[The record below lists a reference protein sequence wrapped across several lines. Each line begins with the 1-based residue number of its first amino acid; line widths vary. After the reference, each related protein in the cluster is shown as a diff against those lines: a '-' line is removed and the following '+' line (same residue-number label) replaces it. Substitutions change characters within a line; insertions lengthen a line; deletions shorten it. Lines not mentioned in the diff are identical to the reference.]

1 MNHIGLFGSL
11 VITTLVPMLKA
22 RRRHRL
28 DIDKLSTSRQN
39 PRMNSPAKKG
49 AGRPGKPQAET
60 QVIGF
65 RLDRALAH
73 EVKTEA
79 ARRGTKLNDLFAEL
93 WEQYKRQSKT

>member
-1 MNHIGLFGSL
+1 MPFMVSSGHDG
-11 VITTLVPMLKA
+11 A
-22 RRRHRL
+22 RIL
-28 DIDKLSTSRQN
+28 SVDKLSTSRQN
-39 PRMNSPAKKG
+39 SPMKSSEKKG

-79 ARRGTKLNDLFAEL
+79 TRRGTKLNDLFAEL